1 MPSAR
6 PMNHIPDQGHSA
18 QSKMPKPSVTNPSKS
33 AHPQLGNFSRSAA
46 TIRKAPMTVKKD
58 ANSSV
63 QARAPATGWVT
74 TSRPI
79 TIPRTPPIRWRN
91 IPPHARIRNVWISS
105 TMPLN
110 TRSHPSTITVPMV
123 AAGVMKKAMVPR
135 ITMMIP
141 SVSSH
146 PHLCLRLSN
155 SISSGLV
162 LMCPPK
168 ADDCLCDQDVGTV
181 GCLRIFR
188 KRHHPQYSAHF
199 TPLVQLRRKHAPSA
213 SLPHPIGWLCL
224 LQFFVRLNPGS
235 ESTRRVGSSPSQRS
249 WYDFRSMD

>member
-1 MPSAR
+1 
-6 PMNHIPDQGHSA
+6 
-18 QSKMPKPSVTNPSKS
+18 
-33 AHPQLGNFSRSAA
+33 
-46 TIRKAPMTVKKD
+46 MTVKKD

-79 TIPRTPPIRWRN
+79 RIPRIPPIRWRN

-105 TMPLN
+105 TMPLI
-110 TRSHPSTITVPMV
+110 TRSHPSTITVPIV

-135 ITMMIP
+135 ITITIP

-155 SISSGLV
+155 SISSGLA

-168 ADDCLCDQDVGTV
+168 ADDCLPVIKMWGRYAVFSSFGRGT
-181 GCLRIFR
+181 I
-188 KRHHPQYSAHF
+188 P
-199 TPLVQLRRKHAPSA
+199 
-213 SLPHPIGWLCL
+213 
-224 LQFFVRLNPGS
+224 
-235 ESTRRVGSSPSQRS
+235 STRLISLRS
-249 WYDFRSMD
+249 CNAA